1 LIAIGIALAV
11 AGCGDRTAANGGEP
25 SSGAA
30 ALDPGAPPPIS
41 SRGEPVGGAP
51 SMGGPGGGAAA
62 AGSIRWQL
70 PEGWLEQ
77 PPENPMRLTQA
88 AIPGPDGPGEVVVF
102 YFGPGGGGGVEANL
116 SRWVG
121 QMELTPGTQPSSET
135 FEAADYRV
143 TLLDVSG
150 TMQPSN
156 MGTGPETPQPGW
168 RMLAAVVEGPGGP
181 WFFKATGP
189 EATLAAARDDFEAM
203 LRGIEPGG

>member
-1 LIAIGIALAV
+1 
-11 AGCGDRTAANGGEP
+11 
-25 SSGAA
+25 
-30 ALDPGAPPPIS
+30 
-41 SRGEPVGGAP
+41 
-51 SMGGPGGGAAA
+51 
-62 AGSIRWQL
+62 
-70 PEGWLEQ
+70 
-77 PPENPMRLTQA
+77 
-88 AIPGPDGPGEVVVF
+88 
-102 YFGPGGGGGVEANL
+102 
-116 SRWVG
+116 
-121 QMELTPGTQPSSET
+121 MELTPGTQPSSET